1 LPGVDVKAC
10 KLNAL
15 AHAFASMAQFG
26 LVPLLGQLVDGRPIE
41 RRRYAVSLDWWAH
54 WDLNPEPKDYAYH
67 FDFCRRTS
75 GVKSV
80 RGLDHAFTMPLP
92 V

>member
-1 LPGVDVKAC
+1 MGTICERVTLISAYVKLPHNVA
-10 KLNAL
+10 
-15 AHAFASMAQFG
+15 
-26 LVPLLGQLVDGRPIE
+26 IWTIT
-41 RRRYAVSLDWWAH
+41 VSLTTGVGLYRNWWAH

-67 FDFCRRTS
+67 FDFCRRIS